1 MATTRYAT
9 VHYRKLA
16 PGTGISGSL
25 VDAIANA
32 LAATV
37 NGVPYGD
44 NWQQRVETMPT
55 DPPQSRFINNVHTD
69 GPTAFGTLCAY
80 TEAQMQALIDT
91 SASAANVNISDARP
105 PQGNDYLHGIA
116 YWLIV
121 GDHCYLVQHPRVTSK
136 TLEDYLTWLFRKTL
150 QVRDVQA
157 VVLRSEFDIASVG
170 GEPDDVVDIQVGG
183 LAPEP
188 TASTDQMTE
197 REIVER
203 RSLEEVTPR
212 FSAAKKVIESV
223 FGELGASRIM
233 NDVPPGAALDVTVN
247 IGYRSKRRKVDR
259 STLKNIGTQLRNL
272 GDGDVKIR
280 GRTGSIHGEDARLH
294 MRMPFKLIRPNGSLL
309 DLEDARSQ
317 LRKVHERL
325 LEDGKIVDGE
335 WPR

>member
-9 VHYRKLA
+9 VHYRRLA
-16 PGTGISGSL
+16 SAGDLSGSL

-37 NGVPYGD
+37 NGVRYGD
-44 NWQQRVETMPT
+44 SWQQRVETLPT

-69 GPTAFGTLCAY
+69 GATAFGTLCAY

-91 SASAANVNISDARP
+91 SAAAPNVNISDARP
-105 PQGNDYLHGIA
+105 PHGNDYLHGIA
-116 YWLIV
+116 YWLVV

-136 TLEDYLTWLFRKTL
+136 TLEDYLTWLFRKTS
-150 QVRDVQA
+150 QVDTQA

-170 GEPDDVVDIQVGG
+170 GDPEDVVDLQVGG
-183 LAPEP
+183 IAPEP
-188 TASTDQMTE
+188 PEQTGRMTE

-223 FGELGASRIM
+223 FGELGANRIM
-233 NDVPPGAALDVTVN
+233 NDVPPGAALEVTVN
-247 IGYRSKRRKVDR
+247 IGYRAKRRKMDR
-259 STLKNIGTQLRNL
+259 STLKDIGTQLRNL
-272 GDGDVKIR
+272 GDGEVKIR
-280 GRTGSIHGEDARLH
+280 GRTGSVHGEDARLH
-294 MRMPFKLIRPNGSLL
+294 MKMPFKLIRQNGSLL

-325 LEDGKIVDGE
+325 LEDGKIVDRE
-335 WPR
+335 SRR